1 MIPPD
6 ASTMV
11 PHGASVTIP
20 PDDPEFVSRPA
31 DSVAG
36 LLPDRQCA
44 RAAVTSLR
52 EAGFAAVEARPR
64 HPDRCRLR
72 DWGSDATIMHLY
84 VEGLRRGH
92 SLVLV
97 PSTRRQREEVGRLLV
112 RHQGHAVYYF
122 FAAGVESLAV
132 LV

>member
-1 MIPPD
+1 M
-6 ASTMV
+6 
-11 PHGASVTIP
+11 TIP
-20 PDDPEFVSRPA
+20 QVASATIPQGDLDFVARPA
-31 DSVAG
+31 DAVGG

-44 RAAVTSLR
+44 RAAVASLR
-52 EAGFAAVEARPR
+52 EAGFAAVEACPR

-72 DWGSDATIMHLY
+72 DWGNDTTIMHLY
-84 VEGLRRGH
+84 VEGLRQGQ

-97 PSTRRQREEVGRLLV
+97 PSARREREQVGRLLV

-122 FAAGVESLAV
+122 SAVGVESLAL